1 MAEALIILQRSV
13 SADERAA
20 IARVASVRQSI
31 SDRVFVADIAGQGL
45 DDLRATAGI
54 DRVMTGSE
62 PDDTL
67 PAMTDT
73 EDLFVRGW
81 LLSRRAV
88 KSRPGEGLDWDTPP
102 MLPPDLPP
110 ERRR

>member
-1 MAEALIILQRSV
+1 MAEALIILRSSV

-20 IARVASVRQSI
+20 IARVAPVRQSI
-31 SDRVFVADIAGQGL
+31 SDRVFVAEIAGTGL
-45 DDLRATAGI
+45 DDLRATGAI
-54 DRVMTGSE
+54 DRVRTGGE
-62 PDDTL
+62 PDEAL
-67 PAMTDT
+67 PEMTDA

-88 KSRPGEGLDWDTPP
+88 KSRPGEGLDWDTPG

-110 ERRR
+110 ERKR